1 MLIPSYTPPPPP
13 ASTQAPQQNAALASA
28 MVTAQKT
35 ARPAEVQT
43 SRATVAVAQPDRGRE
58 NQGGTF
64 QGYSV
69 DSEAAAVRAK
79 TNGTGTRGTRLNLVV

>member
-13 ASTQAPQQNAALASA
+13 ASTPAPQQNAALASA

-35 ARPAEVQT
+35 ARPTEVQT
-43 SRATVAVAQPDRGRE
+43 SRATAAVAQADRGRE
-58 NQGGTF
+58 NQSSTF

-69 DSEAAAVRAK
+69 DTEAGTVRAK
-79 TNGTGTRGTRLNLVV
+79 TNGGSARGTRLNLVV